1 MMRSWNTGWITG
13 RREAE
18 EPKNEMASR
27 TAWRAPPMAS
37 PPMPWMMALSRQSRC
52 KAGKGLGLFRRML
65 RRQVFSVALVCNLF
79 LDLSL
84 SRSLSASLNLSIFLC
99 LARHVLFWPVCAL
112 LHRHENCR
120 AWVPLPRF
128 WRKLCLRRTSL
139 INS

>member
-1 MMRSWNTGWITG
+1 M
-13 RREAE
+13 E
-18 EPKNEMASR
+18 
-27 TAWRAPPMAS
+27 RATDGFATN
-37 PPMPWMMALSRQSRC
+37 ALDDGPVPAIPI
-52 KAGKGLGLFRRML
+52 KAGEGLGLFRRML

-84 SRSLSASLNLSIFLC
+84 SRSLSVSLNLSIFLC

-128 WRKLCLRRTSL
+128 GGSCVYEEQA
-139 INS
+139 